1 VPFENEF
8 ASYEPLRR
16 ILDNRKLDELQERML
31 PRTQPYSASDI
42 HLPQI
47 DTSAIEK
54 SDFLPDMILAIDG
67 SYQCVPVKNGFPG
80 AEIGYITVA
89 SVLLLM
95 KDVQALSTK
104 KFIDPKK
111 FRETEKA
118 TAFDSVFPGCN
129 IVIDNEI
136 SPRASLRR
144 FLHEQFKSAS
154 AFSDF
159 ESLLD
164 TYEVLL
170 KYRMDDG
177 VEKPPANPLEELM
190 DDPQKKM
197 QIALGQYTCNETG
210 QPLYSTDALRIH
222 ELLNPLGTSGEMYG
236 QLSFVIERLWLVHL
250 LRAFEQKN
258 WLSTLQKVAF
268 VLDGSLAFYSVSAW
282 IVKPLIKEINRINEV
297 QKKVTGK
304 DLLIIG
310 LEKSGRFVEHFNDM
324 DTSPVG
330 SEDVISNDTA
340 ILLTDSYIKR
350 NIIFSNSTKIYGK
363 DTYFGRKFFFKTKN
377 GYRLVPQ
384 LAFLNA
390 DQADTQTARIEQFPR
405 LGDACNL
412 LNDLVSN
419 RYHNSISPLISAHA
433 EAAIPLSLGKRIF
446 DDIAREISK
455 RDVNE

>member
-1 VPFENEF
+1 MPFENEF

-16 ILDNRKLDELQERML
+16 ILDNAKVEELQKRML
-31 PRTQPYSASDI
+31 LKEQTYSAADI
-42 HLPQI
+42 QLPQI
-47 DTSAIEK
+47 DISTLEK

-67 SYQCVPVKNGFPG
+67 GYQCVPVKNGFPG

-95 KDVQALSTK
+95 KEVQALSSK

-129 IVIDNEI
+129 IIVDGEK
-136 SPRASLRR
+136 SPRTSLRR
-144 FLHEQFKSAS
+144 TLYEQFKSAS

-170 KYRMDDG
+170 KYRIDEGSDNA
-177 VEKPPANPLEELM
+177 PANPLEELM
-190 DDPQKKM
+190 DDPNKKM
-197 QIALGQYTCNETG
+197 QIELGQYTCRETG
-210 QPLYSTDALRIH
+210 EPLYSTDALRIH

-250 LRAFEQKN
+250 LRAFEKKN
-258 WLSTLQKVAF
+258 WLPTLQKVAF

-282 IVKPLIKEINRINEV
+282 IVKPIIKEISRINEL
-297 QKKVTGK
+297 QKKITGK
-304 DLLIIG
+304 DLIILG
-310 LEKSGRFVEHFNDM
+310 LEKTGRFVEHFNDI
-324 DTSPVG
+324 DTSPTG
-330 SEDVISNDTA
+330 SEDVIPNNTA
-340 ILLTDSYIKR
+340 LLLDDSYIKK
-350 NIIFSNSTKIYGK
+350 NIVFSNSSKAYGEI
-363 DTYFGRKFFFKTKN
+363 TYFGRKFFFKTKN
-377 GYRLVPQ
+377 GYRLVPH
-384 LAFLNA
+384 LAFYN
-390 DQADTQTARIEQFPR
+390 DEQKNIRTAKIEQFPR
-405 LGDACNL
+405 LGDVCAL

-419 RYHNSISPLISAHA
+419 RYPNSISPLISAHA

-446 DDIAREISK
+446 DDIAREITK
-455 RDVNE
+455 RDVSV

>member
-1 VPFENEF
+1 MPFENEF

-16 ILDNRKLDELQERML
+16 ILDNKKLDDLRGRML
-31 PRTQPYSASDI
+31 PRAQPYSAADI

-47 DTSAIEK
+47 DVSAIDK
-54 SDFLPDMILAIDG
+54 PDFLPDLILAIDG

-129 IVIDNEI
+129 IVIDSEV

-144 FLHEQFKSAS
+144 FLYEQFGNAT

-164 TYEVLL
+164 TYEILL
-170 KYRMDDG
+170 KHRIDSGIDKY
-177 VEKPPANPLEELM
+177 PASPLDELM
-190 DDPQKKM
+190 DNPNEKM
-197 QIALGQYTCNETG
+197 RIELGQYTCDVTG

-236 QLSFVIERLWLVHL
+236 QLSFIIERLWLVHL
-250 LRAFEQKN
+250 LRAFEKKN
-258 WLSTLQKVAF
+258 WLPTLQKVAF

-282 IVKPLIKEINRINEV
+282 IVKPFIDEICRINEL
-297 QKKVTGK
+297 QKKYTGK

-310 LEKSGRFVEHFNDM
+310 LEKTGRFVEHFNDM

-330 SEDVISNDTA
+330 SDDVISNNTA
-340 ILLTDSYIKR
+340 ILLTDSYIKQ

-384 LAFLNA
+384 LAFYNA
-390 DQADTQTARIEQFPR
+390 DQADSRTARVEQFPR
-405 LGDACNL
+405 LGDTCNL
-412 LNDLVSN
+412 LNELVSN
-419 RYHNSISPLISAHA
+419 RYDNSISPLIAAHA
-433 EAAIPLSLGKRIF
+433 EAAIPLSLGKKIF
-446 DDIAREISK
+446 DDIAREILM
-455 RDVNE
+455 RDEM

>member
-1 VPFENEF
+1 MPFENEF

-16 ILDNRKLDELQERML
+16 IIDDKKVEELQNRMS
-31 PRTQPYSASDI
+31 PREHTYSSADI
-42 HLPQI
+42 QLPQI
-47 DTSAIEK
+47 DTSTLEK
-54 SDFLPDMILAIDG
+54 PDFLPDIILAIDG
-67 SYQCVPVKNGFPG
+67 GYQCVPVKNGFPG
-80 AEIGYITVA
+80 AEIGYVTVA

-95 KDVQALSTK
+95 KDIQALSGK

-129 IVIDNEI
+129 IVIDNEK
-136 SPRASLRR
+136 SPRTSLRR
-144 FLHEQFKSAS
+144 SIYEQFGNVS

-170 KYRMDDG
+170 KYRLDEG
-177 VEKPPANPLEELM
+177 IEKPPANPLEELM
-190 DDPQKKM
+190 NDPDKKM

-210 QPLYSTDALRIH
+210 EALYSTDALRIH

-236 QLSFVIERLWLVHL
+236 QLAFVIERLWLIHL
-250 LRAFEQKN
+250 LRAFEKKN
-258 WLSTLQKVAF
+258 WLPTLQKIAF

-282 IVKPLIKEINRINEV
+282 IVKPIIKELNRINEL
-297 QKKVTGK
+297 QKKITGK
-304 DLLIIG
+304 DLLILGI
-310 LEKSGRFVEHFNDM
+310 EKTGRFVEHFNDI

-330 SEDVISNDTA
+330 SEDLIPNNTA
-340 ILLTDSYIKR
+340 ILLTDAYIKR
-350 NIIFSNSTKIYGK
+350 NIVFSNSHKIYGK

-377 GYRLVPQ
+377 AYRLVPQ
-384 LAFLNA
+384 LAFFNA
-390 DQADTQTARIEQFPR
+390 EQADTQTARIEQFPR
-405 LGDACNL
+405 LGDACAL

-433 EAAIPLSLGKRIF
+433 EAAIPLSLGKKIF
-446 DDIAREISK
+446 DDIAREIAK
-455 RDVNE
+455 RDVRK

>member
-1 VPFENEF
+1 MPFENEF

-16 ILDNRKLDELQERML
+16 ILDNRKVEELQNRML
-31 PRTQPYSASDI
+31 PRAQTYSAADI
-42 HLPQI
+42 QLPQI
-47 DTSAIEK
+47 DISSLEK
-54 SDFLPDMILAIDG
+54 SDFLPELILAIDG

-95 KDVQALSTK
+95 KDVKALSDK

-129 IVIDNEI
+129 IVIDHEK

-144 FLHEQFKSAS
+144 LLYEQFKNAS
-154 AFSDF
+154 AFSEF

-170 KYRMDDG
+170 KYRIDEG
-177 VEKPPANPLEELM
+177 IEKPPANPLEELM
-190 DDPQKKM
+190 DDPDKKM
-197 QIALGQYTCNETG
+197 QIALGEYTCSETG

-250 LRAFEQKN
+250 LRAFEKKN
-258 WLSTLQKVAF
+258 WLPTLQKVAF
-268 VLDGSLAFYSVSAW
+268 VLDGSLALYSVSAW
-282 IVKPLIKEINRINEV
+282 IVKPIIKEIARINEL
-297 QKKVTGK
+297 QKKITGK
-304 DLLIIG
+304 DLLILG
-310 LEKSGRFVEHFNDM
+310 LEKTGRFVEHFNDI
-324 DTSPVG
+324 DTSPSG
-330 SEDVISNDTA
+330 SEDVLPNSTA
-340 ILLTDSYIKR
+340 ILLNDPYIKR
-350 NIIFSNSTKIYGK
+350 NIIFSNSPKAYGK
-363 DTYFGRKFFFKTKN
+363 DTYFGRKFFFKAKN

-384 LAFLNA
+384 LAFFNA
-390 DQADTQTARIEQFPR
+390 AQADMQTARVEQFPR
-405 LGDACNL
+405 LGDVCML

-419 RYHNSISPLISAHA
+419 RYKNSVSPLISAHA

-455 RDVNE
+455 RDADR